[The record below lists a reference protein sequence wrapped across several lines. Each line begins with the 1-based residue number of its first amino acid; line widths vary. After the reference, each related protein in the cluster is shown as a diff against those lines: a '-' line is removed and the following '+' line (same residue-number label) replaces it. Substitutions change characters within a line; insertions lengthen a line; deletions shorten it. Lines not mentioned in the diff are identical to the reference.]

1 MKDASKKLD
10 TAGEDFNKGQSSYNK
25 VEISTSDWKGERR
38 AKSDSKKKDVD
49 SELKKVEQDFDDAKK
64 AIKKDI
70 QDKEEEIKGV
80 EGEISTINAAIDAL
94 KSKL

>member
-1 MKDASKKLD
+1 M
-10 TAGEDFNKGQSSYNK
+10 
-25 VEISTSDWKGERR
+25 ERR
-38 AKSDSKKKDVD
+38 SDSKKKDVD

>member
-1 MKDASKKLD
+1 M
-10 TAGEDFNKGQSSYNK
+10 
-25 VEISTSDWKGERR
+25 
-38 AKSDSKKKDVD
+38 KDVD

>member
-1 MKDASKKLD
+1 MM
-10 TAGEDFNKGQSSYNK
+10 
-25 VEISTSDWKGERR
+25 RR
-38 AKSDSKKKDVD
+38 R
-49 SELKKVEQDFDDAKK
+49 LL
-64 AIKKDI
+64 KKDI

>member
-1 MKDASKKLD
+1 
-10 TAGEDFNKGQSSYNK
+10 
-25 VEISTSDWKGERR
+25 
-38 AKSDSKKKDVD
+38 KSDSKKKDVD